1 MPVHINGRGPFR
13 FFIDTGAER
22 SAISTFLAGA
32 LGYRLAGLPDVLR
45 EGVIGALPTPEVRL
59 QQLRCD
65 AVGRDAMTALVLPE
79 AILGDWDGLIGVDVL
94 AGSVLSIS
102 SPQWQAQVSTSDSKP
117 RRSTKGLRFDSGT
130 LHLPML
136 RLSIGAHAVMAL
148 LDTGATQSVGNR
160 ALARALGLRT
170 SAGAIVMDA
179 AGARLPA
186 ELATVAGFR
195 LDAAALPAAALRI
208 AELPLFSRRGL
219 GNRPALLLGV
229 DRLNAVSDLRIDFR
243 ARRLYAR

>member
-13 FFIDTGAER
+13 FFVDTGAER

-32 LGYRLAGLPDVLR
+32 LGYRLAGLPEVRRD
-45 EGVIGALPTPEVRL
+45 GVIGALPTPEVRL

-94 AGSVLSIS
+94 ASSVVSIS
-102 SPQWQAQVSTSDSKP
+102 SPQWQAQVSTTDSKP
-117 RRSTKGLRFDSGT
+117 GRATKGLRFASGT
-130 LHLPML
+130 LHLPSL
-136 RLSIGAHAVMAL
+136 RLSIGAHTVTAL
-148 LDTGATQSVGNR
+148 LDTGAVQSVGNR
-160 ALARALGLRT
+160 ALARALSLQT

-186 ELATVAGFR
+186 ELTTVAGFS

-208 AELPLFSRRGL
+208 AELPLFSRRGI

-243 ARRLYAR
+243 SRRLYAR